1 MIRIGYLTAG
11 MAALLLG
18 AVGVVV
24 PGLPTVPFLLLAAFC
39 FARADPRLERRLLE
53 HRHFGPHILAWRNRR
68 AIGPRA
74 KSAAIAT
81 LAASS
86 VLALVLIHFPWSL
99 LPVLACIAA
108 GSWIA
113 TRPA

>member
-18 AVGVVV
+18 AVGVAV
-24 PGLPTVPFLLLAAFC
+24 PGLPTVPFVLLAAFC
-39 FARADPRLERRLLE
+39 FARADPRLETWLLE
-53 HRHFGPHILAWRNRR
+53 HRHFGPHIKAWRNRR
-68 AIGPRA
+68 AIGPKA
-74 KSAAIAT
+74 KRAAIAT
-81 LAASS
+81 LTASS

-99 LPVLACIAA
+99 LPVFACAAA
-108 GSWIA
+108 GLWIA